1 MTEEKKKLL
10 SYIDE
15 KAPVI
20 ISTSDQIWGY
30 AELSL
35 REFKSGELFAKVLRE
50 EGFSVEK
57 PFDNIET
64 AFRASY
70 GSGKPVIGVRRA
82 DRLVPG
88 ARVPCK
94 KRA

>member
-35 REFKSGELFAKVLRE
+35 RE
-50 EGFSVEK
+50 
-57 PFDNIET
+57 
-64 AFRASY
+64 
-70 GSGKPVIGVRRA
+70 
-82 DRLVPG
+82 
-88 ARVPCK
+88 
-94 KRA
+94 